1 MNNRVI
7 KFRVWGEK
15 KFIFLNN
22 YYFDEYGNIWIWN
35 DINNGYC
42 NDNYITQQ
50 FIGLFDKNGKEIY
63 EGDIVRISEL
73 DRNQNIGP
81 GKRRILQTF
90 EKAIITW
97 NATTLCYMYNPI
109 RKLGAN
115 IPHQMLCYG
124 YQPEIIGNIFENF
137 ELLK

>member
-7 KFRVWGEK
+7 KFRVWDGKNFDKLENHNSWSAFWDRNDPSYED
-15 KFIFLNN
+15 KFIF
-22 YYFDEYGNIWIWN
+22 
-35 DINNGYC
+35 
-42 NDNYITQQ
+42 QQ
-50 FIGLFDKNGKEIY
+50 FVGLLDKNKKEIY

-90 EKAIITW
+90 EKGIITW

-115 IPHQMLCYG
+115 ISYQMLCYG
-124 YQPEIIGNIFENF
+124 YQPEIIGNIFENS